1 MEELDAAGPRNGFG
15 VVYVDMNG
23 LKDINDRDG
32 HARGDRALIAAGS
45 ALADALPGAYVYR
58 MGGDEFL
65 AIVKDVSADG
75 FDALVETVRARLA
88 DASCPMAMGLHYAA
102 EPCLVDEAVRWAD
115 GAMYEDK
122 RAYYSSHAAS
132 ARYRG

>member
-1 MEELDAAGPRNGFG
+1 MELER
-15 VVYVDMNG
+15 Y
-23 LKDINDRDG
+23 
-32 HARGDRALIAAGS
+32 RAKE
-45 ALADALPGAYVYR
+45 R
-58 MGGDEFL
+58 FGDEFL
-65 AIVKDVSADG
+65 AIAEDVSADG
-75 FDALVETVRARLA
+75 FDALVETVRARLS

-102 EPCLVDEAVRWAD
+102 EPCLVVEAVRWAD